1 MTEKDQDDPNDF
13 VLNDAINSLYSKARD
28 VDASWKKKLIAGT
41 TIGLILVIV
50 LIVILIVV
58 RTKDD
63 EVNNGSKD
71 YSNEEMIAEIDC
83 IYIINDISNSVKI
96 LGEEFLK
103 GKNEFEIYIGK
114 NKIKYSKTY
123 QFEERRRYDV
133 TYKIYSKI
141 NMD

>member
-1 MTEKDQDDPNDF
+1 ME
-13 VLNDAINSLYSKARD
+13 
-28 VDASWKKKLIAGT
+28 KKLIAGT

-114 NKIKYSKTY
+114 NKIKYTKHMNLKK
-123 QFEERRRYDV
+123 EGD
-133 TYKIYSKI
+133 
-141 NMD
+141 MM